1 MDVNNVSASNKNLSQ
16 KARSKSLIKGMITHA
31 IVVIITIPVIYFFY
45 WLIETSLVNRL
56 TGELTFENWAFFY
69 REIDIESTIVPV
81 IWPVLWFTVQFAIVV
96 TILNVLIATPTAYAF
111 SRLDFPGKRF
121 FMKAL
126 FFLNAF
132 PSSTVMIAIFF
143 IAVYLNLANTFWGIV
158 IISTALMLPNQV
170 YILKG
175 FFDDIPWDYEW
186 AALVDGCTRFE
197 SFKQVILPSATN
209 GIGVIMIFAF
219 LKAYAE
225 WFLFKILIFST
236 DYVTLAKLM
245 QSMLMADGEIVNYGV
260 MAALAI
266 FFAIPVAI
274 FYMVSQRQ
282 LMKISNLGGK
292 KLA

>member
-1 MDVNNVSASNKNLSQ
+1 MHTNDSLHLAH
-16 KARSKSLIKGMITHA
+16 KAKTKSVVKEILVHGIT
-31 IVVIITIPVIYFFY
+31 ILITIPVLYFFW
-45 WLIETSLVNRL
+45 WLIQTSFINRL
-56 TGELTFENWAFFY
+56 TGVFTWDNWAFFY
-69 REIDIESTIVPV
+69 REIDVESTIVPV
-81 IWPVLWFTVQFAIVV
+81 IWPVLWFTVRFAITV
-96 TILNVLIATPTAYAF
+96 TVLNVLIATPAAYAF
-111 SRLDFPGKRF
+111 SRLSFPCKRF
-121 FMKAL
+121 LMKAL

-132 PSSTVMIAIFF
+132 PSSTIMIAIFF
-143 IAVYLNLANTFWGIV
+143 IAVHMGIANTFWGIV

-186 AALVDGCTRFE
+186 AALVDGCSRFQ
-197 SFKQVILPSATN
+197 SFKQVILPAATN

-292 KLA
+292 KLV